1 MQKKPLNA
9 NTLLDKMHR
18 GVVYACIGV
27 TLYGTY
33 LIGMRYYHYF
43 TVIRPEK
50 KVMDQQAELK
60 LLDEGAHDKAKEL
73 KY

>member
-9 NTLLDKMHR
+9 NKLLDKLHR
-18 GVVYACIGV
+18 GAVYACIGV

-33 LIGMRYYHYF
+33 VLGARFYHYY

-50 KVMDQQAELK
+50 QQAELK

>member
-9 NTLLDKMHR
+9 NTLLDKLHR
-18 GVVYACIGV
+18 GAVYACIGV

-33 LIGMRYYHYF
+33 ILGMRYYHYY

-50 KVMDQQAELK
+50 QQAELK